1 VESRTESHRVR
12 KITLFYYLEDD
23 TISLNEEK
31 IKNSGLPAGTLLKRH
46 RIENLSLD
54 SIRVGSA
61 IELFGQTYY
70 ICDADGFTRSYYE
83 SIGISQPPASAF
95 PDDGF
100 GRRSKIMHQKPA
112 DFVPLSRAHCPVNS
126 AKTIQFLANDGKVC
140 RFFATC
146 VSEPRKFIILFYLSD
161 NTVEVR
167 ESYQPNSGY
176 DNCSVFFKR
185 GHVPQVSLAGIRIG
199 QTCDLVSRKFLVCDA
214 DKFTRDWF
222 EKTWKIVLGP
232 AVVEHRK
239 EEEKHTVQE
248 EPPYTGYGSWEDSL
262 GSVGSLNPK
271 PPKRDLIKLFSN
283 EGKTLR
289 FFCRF
294 TNPCPEDSVRRFVIT
309 FYLADDHLMIFEPP
323 IRNSGILG
331 GKFLEKGVYM
341 NNTTGELVKASDFA
355 IGKEINIV
363 RSSFTVETCDEYTDK
378 FLKRSNGSST
388 NESEIDSIAQKICE
402 KLYQIMHL
410 VHDTFLKVEKNGKAI
425 VTIDKFREILTR
437 FGFFLTDNDSLR
449 VMQRFDKEM
458 RGFVSHDEFC
468 RVIAEWSTG
477 PLKDHHDTLMG
488 IDQYTTVAKRALDES
503 TEADV
508 AKRALMDLTN
518 LLYSREGFDKRFMF
532 ELNKIAKSSGK
543 ATAPQIRQALGNL
556 GHQFMEVDIQRCVR
570 FHNQKSGPDAVNA
583 PVDIFKFINTLS
595 VVYHKLST

>member
-1 VESRTESHRVR
+1 MESRTESHRVR

-23 TISLNEEK
+23 TISLNEDK
-31 IKNSGLPAGTLLKRH
+31 VKNSGLPSGTLLKRH
-46 RIENLSLD
+46 RIANLNPHV
-54 SIRVGSA
+54 IRIGSS

-70 ICDADGFTRSYYE
+70 ICDADPFTRSYYD
-83 SIGISQPPASAF
+83 SIDFSQPLAIPIPEDAF
-95 PDDGF
+95 T
-100 GRRSKIMHQKPA
+100 RSSSIIHQPPI

-146 VSEPRKFIILFYLSD
+146 VSESRRFTILFYLSD
-161 NTVEVR
+161 NSVEVR
-167 ESYQPNSGY
+167 ETYVPNSGY

-185 GHVPQVSLAGIRIG
+185 GHLPNVSLAAMRVG
-199 QTCDLVSRKFLVCDA
+199 QTCELVSRKFLVCDA

-222 EKTWKIVLGP
+222 EKTFQIVLAAP
-232 AVVEHRK
+232 VVENRK
-239 EEEKHTVQE
+239 GEEKRTVQE
-248 EPPYTGYGSWEDSL
+248 EPPYTGYGSWDDSL
-262 GSVGSLNPK
+262 GSVGSLIPK
-271 PPKRDLIKLFSN
+271 PPRRDLIKLFSN

-309 FYLADDHLMIFEPP
+309 YYLADDHLMIFEPS

-331 GKFLEKGVYM
+331 GKFLEKGVYL
-341 NNTTGELVKASDFA
+341 NNNTGELVKSSDFA
-355 IGKEINIV
+355 VGKEINIV
-363 RSSFTVETCDEYTDK
+363 RSSFTVEACDEYTDK
-378 FLKRSNGSST
+378 FLKRSSGSST

-402 KLYQIMHL
+402 KLYQMMHM

-468 RVIAEWSTG
+468 QVIAEWSKG
-477 PLKDHHDTLMG
+477 GMKEHHGGLMG
-488 IDQYTTVAKRALDES
+488 LEEYTTVTKRALDDS
-503 TEADV
+503 NEADV
-508 AKRALMDLTN
+508 TKRALKDLTN
-518 LLYSREGFDKRFMF
+518 LLYAREGFDKRFMF

-543 ATAPQIRQALGNL
+543 ATVSQICQALKNL
-556 GHQFMEVDIQRCVR
+556 GHQYNELDIQRCVQ
-570 FHNQKSGPDAVNA
+570 FHSQLLRKTPDNQS
-583 PVDIFKFINTLS
+583 VDIFKFINTLS
-595 VVYHKLST
+595 TVFHKLSS